1 MKRRISGQFD
11 ISFSKDGEALPV
23 DDIASMLTIHHD
35 AVKAVAEKSH
45 YEVVRTY
52 PNGGKDVRKVVDVAG
67 VEARPAWDETEDI
80 QVYIPYT
87 AEELARM
94 QKQAEEAR
102 ANSLENQ
109 VAELQAAVVELGG
122 IIAGLTAKQ
131 GA

>member
-1 MKRRISGQFD
+1 MRVFD
-11 ISFSKDGEALPV
+11 ATKATELKDYDLSKGCLKQDT
-23 DDIASMLTIHHD
+23 LTIHHD

-94 QKQAEEAR
+94 QKQEEAR
-102 ANSLENQ
+102 ANSRKTKLPNSKPQ
-109 VAELQAAVVELGG
+109 WSSLAASSQA
-122 IIAGLTAKQ
+122 
-131 GA
+131 